1 MASGPPTHAAWP
13 PRVDD
18 PRVAAMLAELAM
30 WLEDPKVQQ
39 ELAMRADDPEVYEDW
54 ESDDWES
61 DESANHVRERSPAS
75 LPTTVGSGQ
84 TSPATAEPT
93 TEVAALLAELADI
106 QDQQRG
112 LALEEGRL
120 LAELQALLQRPRHG
134 HVPPAALTT
143 QSAPAPPPARP
154 LPGTLLSTALHS
166 PWSL

>member
-30 WLEDPKVQQ
+30 WHEDPNVQQ
-39 ELAMRADDPEVYEDW
+39 VAAMRADDPEVYEDW

-84 TSPATAEPT
+84 SRRPWPS
-93 TEVAALLAELADI
+93 
-106 QDQQRG
+106 
-112 LALEEGRL
+112 
-120 LAELQALLQRPRHG
+120 RPRK
-134 HVPPAALTT
+134 
-143 QSAPAPPPARP
+143 SRR
-154 LPGTLLSTALHS
+154 SWRS
-166 PWSL
+166 

>member
-1 MASGPPTHAAWP
+1 
-13 PRVDD
+13 
-18 PRVAAMLAELAM
+18 MLAELAV
-30 WLEDPKVQQ
+30 WHEDPKVQQ
-39 ELAMRADDPEVYEDW
+39 VAAMRADDPEVYEDW
-54 ESDDWES
+54 DPDWGSDDWES

-93 TEVAALLAELADI
+93 TEVAALLAELAGI
-106 QDQQRG
+106 QAQQRG

-154 LPGTLLSTALHS
+154 LPGTLLSTVLHS
-166 PWSL
+166 PRSL

>member
-1 MASGPPTHAAWP
+1 
-13 PRVDD
+13 
-18 PRVAAMLAELAM
+18 MLAELAM
-30 WLEDPKVQQ
+30 WHEDPKVQQ
-39 ELAMRADDPEVYEDW
+39 VAAMRADDPEVYEDW

-61 DESANHVRERSPAS
+61 DEWESDESANHVSERSPAS

-120 LAELQALLQRPRHG
+120 LAELQALLHPLRHA
-134 HVPPAALTT
+134 PC
-143 QSAPAPPPARP
+143 PAPCWPNRSVSAVMRR
-154 LPGTLLSTALHS
+154 

>member
-1 MASGPPTHAAWP
+1 MLAKLVMWHE
-13 PRVDD
+13 D
-18 PRVAAMLAELAM
+18 PEVQRVAAM
-30 WLEDPKVQQ
+30 
-39 ELAMRADDPEVYEDW
+39 RADGPEVYEDGALPTTP
-54 ESDDWES
+54 SADDWES